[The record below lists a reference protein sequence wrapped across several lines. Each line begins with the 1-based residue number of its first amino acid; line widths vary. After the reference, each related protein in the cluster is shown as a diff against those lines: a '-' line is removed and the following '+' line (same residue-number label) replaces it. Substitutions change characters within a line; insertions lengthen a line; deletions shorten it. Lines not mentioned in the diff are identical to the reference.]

1 MESPCNP
8 VAIARKEHFK
18 YVSLCEARTGTWS
31 FTDPMP
37 VSPWLAAHHIA
48 IGWVI
53 SGKTDTAMSSER
65 STSAATVLPEF
76 STTFSAVRFGSF
88 RMPAAII
95 QDTDSLEISLLLP
108 ADIASRDGVI
118 FDALQ
123 PTTGFIAS
131 PGIVV
136 TSVYLSGMLERR
148 DKTILGMGVDSS
160 CVLVVN
166 ALGLIVYYAL

>member
-1 MESPCNP
+1 
-8 VAIARKEHFK
+8 
-18 YVSLCEARTGTWS
+18 
-31 FTDPMP
+31 
-37 VSPWLAAHHIA
+37 
-48 IGWVI
+48 
-53 SGKTDTAMSSER
+53 
-65 STSAATVLPEF
+65 
-76 STTFSAVRFGSF
+76 
-88 RMPAAII
+88 MPAAII
-95 QDTDSLEISLLLP
+95 QDTNSLEISLLSP

-166 ALGLIVYYAL
+166 SLGLIVYYAL